1 VDAEMEIEQGP
12 VCNVD
17 TKQLRRAF
25 GAFATGI
32 AVITVG
38 GDPPHAMT
46 ANSFTTV
53 SLDPPLL
60 LICVS
65 KNAIMH
71 DLLPAAGS
79 FAVSVLASGQEAVAR
94 HFANNDRPLG
104 KEQFESVSWEPGQI
118 TGAPTI
124 VGALARFECELYRTY
139 DGGDH
144 SIFLG
149 SLLSLDRHAK
159 ESALIFLHGKYRQV
173 RQQRR
178 NEVKA

>member
-1 VDAEMEIEQGP
+1 MVDH
-12 VCNVD
+12 
-17 TKQLRRAF
+17 KQLRHAF

-38 GDPPHAMT
+38 GDPPHGMT
-46 ANSFTTV
+46 ANSLTTV

-65 KNAIMH
+65 KNAVMH
-71 DLLPAAGS
+71 DLLPPAGS
-79 FAVSVLASGQEAVAR
+79 FAVSVLDSGQESVAR

-104 KEQFESVSWEPGQI
+104 KEQFEAVNWIPGPM
-118 TGAPTI
+118 TGAPII
-124 VGALARFECELYRTY
+124 VGALARFECELWRTY

-149 SLLSLDRHAK
+149 SLLSLEREAK
-159 ESALIFLHGKYRQV
+159 ESALVFLHGKYRQV
-173 RQQRR
+173 RQRR